1 MSEYVKRESLI
12 ERFKELGLGEN
23 SFIERVFADGAYS
36 VLESFPSAD
45 VAPIV
50 HGKLIDNKYC
60 VFCSVCGY
68 HWYHCDDR
76 IQEFNYCPNCG
87 AKMDLED

>member
-1 MSEYVKRESLI
+1 MAEYINRDEFFGTIYWKYSYG
-12 ERFKELGLGEN
+12 KSGLCRGVRDV
-23 SFIERVFADGAYS
+23 IQDIKDAPV
-36 VLESFPSAD
+36 AD

-68 HWYHCDDR
+68 HWYHCDDG

-87 AKMDLED
+87 AKMDKE